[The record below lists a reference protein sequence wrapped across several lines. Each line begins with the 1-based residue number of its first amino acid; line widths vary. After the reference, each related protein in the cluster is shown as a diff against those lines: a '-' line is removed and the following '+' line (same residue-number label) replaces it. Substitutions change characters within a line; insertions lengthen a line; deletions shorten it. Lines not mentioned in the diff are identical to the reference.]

1 MRLSLKEK
9 LGALSGD
16 RFVPRS
22 SIQSVRY
29 LDNARNAIRGLRLPG
44 TGLPG
49 VIALG
54 TWRTRSTADLVAV
67 YRNNPGYAI
76 DLTDGNRII
85 VWDGEVWDGSDMV
98 PMDGRYELILPTG
111 VWSKSESG

>member
-1 MRLSLKEK
+1 MAELEMKADGLYVRLSLKEK
-9 LGALSGD
+9 LGALGGD

-22 SIQSVRY
+22 SIETVRY
-29 LDNARNAIRGLRLPG
+29 LDNARNAVRGLRFPG

-54 TWRTRSTADLVAV
+54 SWRTRSTNDFVAV

-76 DLTDGNRII
+76 DLTDGNRI
-85 VWDGEVWDGSDMV
+85 VVSHEPVA
-98 PMDGRYELILPTG
+98 ELDTLAAN
-111 VWSKSESG
+111 

>member
-1 MRLSLKEK
+1 MAELDMKADGLYVRLSLREK
-9 LGALSGD
+9 LGALGGD
-16 RFVPRS
+16 RFVPRG
-22 SIQSVRY
+22 SIESVQY
-29 LDNARNAIRGLRLPG
+29 LDNARTAIRGLRLPG

-76 DLTDGNRII
+76 DLRDGNRI
-85 VWDGEVWDGSDMV
+85 VVSHEPVV
-98 PMDGRYELILPTG
+98 ELDALAAA
-111 VWSKSESG
+111 